1 MKNMGGDWEVEVDA
15 TMGSEVVGT
24 RDIISCPI
32 YTIPLNILGNINK
45 RPGGSARFFY

>member
-1 MKNMGGDWEVEVDA
+1 MKNMWGDREVEVDA

-32 YTIPLNILGNINK
+32 FTSPLNILGNINK
-45 RPGGSARFFY
+45 WPSGSARFL